1 MAGGPE
7 MTETEALLELLW
19 MLVTDPRTGV
29 LIGLLLAAAVIDWR
43 TMRIPNW
50 LTAAGVLSGLAINAS
65 QTPSL
70 AAGLALGAGGMAV
83 GFALLLP
90 LYLLR
95 VMGAGDVKL
104 MAAVGA
110 FLGPLAVLKAALFV
124 FVVGGLA
131 AVAFAVSRRAS
142 RQFAANLT
150 EFAQSLVLPG
160 VAVWR
165 PGLGTASIGNL
176 PYGVSISAGT
186 LLFLVTRQ
194 LGFI

>member
-1 MAGGPE
+1 

-19 MLVTDPRTGV
+19 MLVADPRTGV
-29 LIGLLLAAAVIDWR
+29 LIGLLLVAAFIDWR

-50 LTAAGVLSGLAINAS
+50 LTAGGMLYGVVANAVLTPSTATGLAV
-65 QTPSL
+65 
-70 AAGLALGAGGMAV
+70 GAGGMAV
-83 GFALLLP
+83 GLALLLP

-95 VMGAGDVKL
+95 TMGAGDVKL

-124 FVVGGLA
+124 FVIGGVA
-131 AVAFAVSRRAS
+131 ALAFALSRRAS
-142 RQFAANLT
+142 RQLAANLT
-150 EFAQSLVLPG
+150 EFAESLVLPG

-165 PGLGTASIGNL
+165 PGIGAASIGNL

-186 LLFLVTRQ
+186 LLFLVSRQ